1 MMQLRQ
7 QMGEVV
13 DRVYYQWQ
21 QFRIIRKDKAM
32 ARLVN
37 EEYMRAIEDL
47 ITADPAVADTLS
59 LMLNDEAMRII
70 KQGEQEWRAGERI
83 PLAAALT

>member
-1 MMQLRQ
+1 M
-7 QMGEVV
+7 
-13 DRVYYQWQ
+13 
-21 QFRIIRKDKAM
+21 K
-32 ARLVN
+32 
-37 EEYMRAIEDL
+37 EYMRAIEDL